1 MRGRA
6 TLVLLL
12 AWIGIPTP
20 ATAQDGTGLERGAR
34 IRVLAPS
41 FSRRPPVGNLGPM
54 DSTGLHLLRGRG
66 ETLVIPWNAVAA
78 VDVSTGRRSHWVR
91 GAAIGGLTG
100 LALATVVWVADE
112 SSSQDDPFS
121 DALDAIFYP
130 AVAVTMGASGALV
143 GGVIGAIARTEQWER
158 VPASSLRWGVGPVAG
173 GGVRVMFTLGL

>member
-12 AWIGIPTP
+12 AWIGIPAP
-20 ATAQDGTGLERGAR
+20 AAAQDGAGVERGGR
-34 IRVLAPS
+34 IRVLAPAY
-41 FSRRPPVGNLGPM
+41 SRRPPVGNLGPM
-54 DSTGLHLLRGRG
+54 DSTGLHLLRGG

-91 GAAIGGLTG
+91 GAAIGGVSG
-100 LALATVVWVADE
+100 LVLATAIWIADDN
-112 SSSQDDPFS
+112 QDDPFA
-121 DALDAIFYP
+121 DALDQIFYP

-158 VPASSLRWGVGPVAG
+158 VPASSIRWGVGPIAG
-173 GGVRVMFTLGL
+173 GGVRLIFTLGL